1 MPDPV
6 LSKYL
11 ARHAEPEA
19 AVGARIAGEF
29 GHAIA
34 IPAYA
39 EGDNLFRLIGSIRQG
54 PLGRVLVVLVVN
66 ARADSGPAA
75 HEANAAARDRLER
88 ELGRATALS
97 DDPPIRALD
106 LPGGALVLVDRSSPG
121 SYIPEGQGV
130 GLARKIGSDVAAAA
144 RAAGKLKSPWIHTTD
159 ADVVLPAD
167 YFDRL
172 TAAEADGTGAAI
184 YPFEHVFEAD
194 PMLATAGR
202 LYEAS
207 LRYYVLGLAWAGSPY
222 AYQSMGSCIA
232 VPVASYAQVRGFPR
246 RNALED
252 FYALNKLAKVGAI
265 RRLSGAPLLLEGR
278 ISERVPISTGK
289 ALADIVARRQGL
301 SNFRLYHP
309 AAFGHLAAWLRV
321 LAVVARS
328 RGDLARALAELPSSS
343 PFFQTELLTQ
353 SLEDMGAFA
362 AVREAVGKSG
372 DEPTLLRHLHTWFD
386 AFRTLKLIHALRDG
400 GLPSLPYLE
409 ALAEAPFTE
418 LSSSTED
425 DPEKLRVALLQKE
438 RELDGIPTGV
448 GALEL
453 ESA

>member
-6 LSKYL
+6 LTKYL
-11 ARHAEPEA
+11 SRHAEPEA
-19 AVGARIAGEF
+19 AAGARIAGEF

-34 IPAYA
+34 VPAYA
-39 EGDNLFRLIGSIRQG
+39 EADNLFRLIGSIRQG
-54 PLGRVLVVLVVN
+54 PLGKILVVLVVN

-75 HEANAAARDRLER
+75 LDANAATRERLER
-88 ELGRATALS
+88 ELGRATKLS
-97 DDPPIRALD
+97 DAPPIRAFD
-106 LPGGALVLVDRSSPG
+106 LPGGTLVLVDRSSPG

-130 GLARKIGSDVAAAA
+130 GLARKIGCDVAAAA
-144 RAAGKLKSPWIHTTD
+144 SAAGKLASPWIHTTD

-172 TAAEADGTGAAI
+172 GQAEAESTGAAI
-184 YPFEHVFEAD
+184 YPFEHTFASD
-194 PMLATAGR
+194 PLLATAAR

-232 VPVASYAQVRGFPR
+232 VPVTSYAQVRGFPR

-278 ISERVPISTGK
+278 ISERVPVSTGK
-289 ALADIVARRQGL
+289 ALAEIVARRQGL
-301 SNFRLYHP
+301 SKFRLYHP
-309 AAFGHLAAWLRV
+309 ATFGHLAAWLRV
-321 LAVVARS
+321 LAAVARS
-328 RGDLARALAELPSSS
+328 RGDLARALAELPSST
-343 PFFQTELLTQ
+343 PFFRTDLLREA
-353 SLEDMGAFA
+353 LEEMGAFEA
-362 AVREAVGKSG
+362 IREAIGKSG

-400 GLPSLPYLE
+400 GLASLPYRE

-418 LSSSTED
+418 LASSTEE
-425 DPEKLRVALLQKE
+425 DPEKLRKALFARE
-438 RELDGIPTGV
+438 RQLDGIPAGV
-448 GALEL
+448 PSVEV